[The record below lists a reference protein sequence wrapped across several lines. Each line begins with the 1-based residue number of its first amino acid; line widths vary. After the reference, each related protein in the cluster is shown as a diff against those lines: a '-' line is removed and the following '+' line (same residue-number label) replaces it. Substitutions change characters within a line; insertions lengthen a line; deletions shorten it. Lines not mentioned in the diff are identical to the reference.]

1 MPITDAYAGLLNNIR
16 PLANAYFKGVVRS
29 IRPVPTHELPT
40 AAPDDLWFHRD
51 DIRVTETGVRRY
63 LEITDGVDL
72 AGGNPG
78 LLPPVYFTTWF
89 LTPYLDVLSADVL
102 GLNLLGI
109 VHLEN
114 DLVVHR
120 PLNQEDALTC
130 RVGLEK
136 LERNE
141 RRVLITVR
149 CENWAG
155 RELASES
162 RSLILAR
169 LKHSGQTDR
178 TKSKPEPPKPPERTW
193 SDLSTLRF
201 SEDLGRRYG
210 LLSGDVN
217 PIHLHWLTSRAFG
230 FRRPIA
236 HGFCLKAMV
245 AHGLVRSLGGS
256 DMARLRRLNIRF
268 KSAIWLPGQAT
279 LQADDDGFRVI
290 DPDGERLYAEGEYEM
305 AP

>member
-1 MPITDAYAGLLNNIR
+1 MPNLDAYAGLLNNVR
-16 PLANAYFKGVVRS
+16 PLANAYFKGVLRS
-29 IRPVPTHELPT
+29 LQPVPSHRLPT
-40 AAPDDLWFHRD
+40 EAPADLWFHRD
-51 DIRVTETGVRRY
+51 AIEVSEPGIRRY
-63 LEITDGVDL
+63 FDITDGMDL
-72 AGGNPG
+72 MGHGHR

-89 LTPYLDVLSADVL
+89 LKPYLDVLSSDAL

-114 DLVVHR
+114 DLEVHR
-120 PLNQEDALTC
+120 PLTRDDALTC

-149 CENWAG
+149 CENLAG
-155 RELASES
+155 GEVASVS
-162 RSLILAR
+162 KSLILAR
-169 LKHSGQTDR
+169 LKSPGRTSGAG
-178 TKSKPEPPKPPERTW
+178 SKPTPPEPPPRTW
-193 SDLSTLRF
+193 SDLRTLRF

-217 PIHLHWLTSRAFG
+217 PIHLHWLTSRSFG
-230 FRRPIA
+230 FKRPIA

-245 AHGLVRSLGGS
+245 AHGLVRSLGGGDIS
-256 DMARLRRLNIRF
+256 RLRRLNIRF
-268 KSAIWLPGQAT
+268 KSAIWLPGRAT
-279 LQADDDGFRVI
+279 LQADDAGFRVM

>member
-1 MPITDAYAGLLNNIR
+1 MLNLDAYAGLLNNVR
-16 PLANAYFKGVVRS
+16 PLANAYFKGVMRS
-29 IRPVPTHELPT
+29 LRPVPTNRLPSS
-40 AAPDDLWFHRD
+40 APNDLWFRRD
-51 DIRVTETGVRRY
+51 TIRVSEAGVRRY
-63 LEITDGVDL
+63 FEITDGIDL
-72 AGGNPG
+72 VGNG
-78 LLPPVYFTTWF
+78 HRLLPPVYFTTWF
-89 LTPYLDVLSADVL
+89 LKPYLDVLSSDVL

-114 DLVVHR
+114 DLVLHR
-120 PLNQEDALTC
+120 PLTRDDALSC
-130 RVGLEK
+130 RVGLEA

-149 CENWAG
+149 CENFAG
-155 RELASES
+155 GDLASES

-169 LKHSGQTDR
+169 LKHAGPKTGSA
-178 TKSKPEPPKPPERTW
+178 SNPAPPDPPQRNW
-193 SDLSTLRF
+193 SDLRTLRF

-217 PIHLHWLTSRAFG
+217 PIHLHWLTSRTFG

-245 AHGLVRSLGGS
+245 AHGLVRSVGGG
-256 DMARLRRLNIRF
+256 DMTRLRRLNIRF

-290 DPDGERLYAEGEYEM
+290 DPNGERLYAEGEYEM